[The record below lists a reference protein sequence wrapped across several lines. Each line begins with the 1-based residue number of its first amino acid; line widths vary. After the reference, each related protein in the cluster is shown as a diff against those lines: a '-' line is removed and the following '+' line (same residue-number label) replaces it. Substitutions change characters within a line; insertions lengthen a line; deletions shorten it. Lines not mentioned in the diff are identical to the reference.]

1 MEPQQD
7 KPQDKEP
14 VFNPVTTLLWVV
26 AVMLTIV
33 WVVLAGGIGAY
44 VFEVKVTK
52 YFEYA
57 YVLREGV
64 ELKRGDPQRP
74 LYDLIVPPSQTGR
87 PVAFVPVG
95 RGLSPSLHPHDRPQ
109 EAHEFPGGATLAL
122 STHLTAADQ
131 SFLKDAFASQRGAR
145 FWVWLL
151 AMAAWLA
158 VVVLPPAFVIGL
170 IWFWPRLKFPKF
182 PE

>member
-26 AVMLTIV
+26 GVMLTIV
-33 WVVLAGGIGAY
+33 WVVLAGGVGGY
-44 VFEVKVTK
+44 VFAVKVPK

-57 YVLREGV
+57 YVLRDGV
-64 ELKRGDPQRP
+64 RVERDEAKRP

-87 PVAFVPVG
+87 PVEFVPVG
-95 RGLSPSLHPHDRPQ
+95 RGLAPSLHPHDRPQ
-109 EAHEFPGGATLAL
+109 EAYEFPGGATLAL

-145 FWVWLL
+145 FWFWLQ
-151 AMAAWLA
+151 AMALWLA
-158 VVVLPPAFVIGL
+158 AVVLPPALLFGL
-170 IWFWPRLKFPKF
+170 IWFWPRFNFPKF